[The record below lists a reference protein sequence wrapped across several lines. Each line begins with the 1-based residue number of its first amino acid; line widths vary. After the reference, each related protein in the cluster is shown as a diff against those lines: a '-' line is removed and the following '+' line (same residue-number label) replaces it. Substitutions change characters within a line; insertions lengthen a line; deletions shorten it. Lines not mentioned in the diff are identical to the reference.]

1 MEKESPNREKELQEI
16 RLEGDMTSTKEPL
29 YSEVVNERTQ
39 EANRNK
45 EKIKSS
51 GNNKMVQRDMNHIKV
66 QERNV

>member
-16 RLEGDMTSTKEPL
+16 RLEGDMRSTKEPL